1 MVGYFW
7 QQPIDLLTILSGSI
21 LASLNSVLHS
31 GARLIHFKCRS
42 NSVTPLL
49 KHTRT
54 FPSQNKIWGL
64 YYGLLM
70 PCMFWY
76 PAISLTSFS
85 TLFLLTLLQLCWSC
99 FSSSQVY
106 SFPEA
111 CALADTART
120 APLTDSLTSFRSLS
134 SHSIP
139 LPYLVFF
146 LNEHL
151 PPPNNI
157 YFCFLSLRH

>member
-7 QQPIDLLTILSGSI
+7 QQPVDLLTILSGSI

-31 GARLIHFKCRS
+31 GASLIHFKCRS

-70 PCMFWY
+70 PWMFWY

-85 TLFLLTLLQLCWSC
+85 TLFFAHFASALLVLLFFKSSLLLPWGLCFGWHGQNCPSHG
-99 FSSSQVY
+99 FPHFVQVT
-106 SFPEA
+106 F
-111 CALADTART
+111 
-120 APLTDSLTSFRSLS
+120 
-134 SHSIP
+134 
-139 LPYLVFF
+139 
-146 LNEHL
+146 
-151 PPPNNI
+151 
-157 YFCFLSLRH
+157 